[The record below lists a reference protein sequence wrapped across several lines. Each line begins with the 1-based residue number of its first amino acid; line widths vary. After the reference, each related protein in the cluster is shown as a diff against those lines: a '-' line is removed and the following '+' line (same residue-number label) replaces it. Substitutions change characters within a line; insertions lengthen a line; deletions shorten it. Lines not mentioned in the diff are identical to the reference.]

1 MLLGVKCTVRS
12 PKVLLASLPPPHAL
26 SCRHHPYL
34 DWNDVPR
41 QSTRGAI
48 FKELLPRNVGHCS
61 PLGER
66 GSFQSR
72 YRNEICLCGVADDEA
87 TGRERDDHIIR
98 SASERRWRLEWLLCN
113 LLDVF
118 VQLVAYILLLM
129 QPGWRVGR
137 RVDGCGLCM
146 WWDANESRKE
156 FTDGS
161 PSQMECG
168 ASELGKFN

>member
-1 MLLGVKCTVRS
+1 MLLGVKCTDRS
-12 PKVLLASLPPPHAL
+12 PKVLLGSLPAPHAL
-26 SCRHHPYL
+26 SRRQHPYL
-34 DWNDVPR
+34 DWNDAPR

-66 GSFQSR
+66 
-72 YRNEICLCGVADDEA
+72 EA
-87 TGRERDDHIIR
+87 VFNRDIEMRFASAASPTMRQREERDDHIIR
-98 SASERRWRLEWLLCN
+98 SAAERRWRRRFEWLLCN

-129 QPGWRVGR
+129 QARW
-137 RVDGCGLCM
+137 VDGSWFCM

-168 ASELGKFN
+168 AGELRKFN